1 VSGVVLRRLL
11 CGVLA
16 QAAVQPGRVLE
27 IGGLLLHHNREPS
40 KPWRRVAA
48 IQNIAQ
54 PQAPLSGG

>member
-1 VSGVVLRRLL
+1 
-11 CGVLA
+11 
-16 QAAVQPGRVLE
+16 VLE